1 MNQKMA
7 SLDCEVSY
15 DYIKKCMNMIGHGMS
30 PKKVI
35 RYLHLEGS
43 IILKAIQIGI
53 WKTLP
58 TYL

>member
-1 MNQKMA
+1 MN
-7 SLDCEVSY
+7 L
-15 DYIKKCMNMIGHGMS
+15 IGHGMS
-30 PKKVI
+30 PKKDI
-35 RYLHLEGS
+35 RFLHLEGS